1 MAPIA
6 GRKALEQWV
15 LAPLPR
21 SHHITAPLGPLSMDV
36 RRRRG
41 PPKTVPQGPCANLTC
56 PHGLFVGIRCECAG
70 TEGAHSIFHAG
81 CTASSASSPHLVD
94 DTLGTTLTS
103 SWPSPKTL
111 RTGRACSDSQYRQ
124 CHAGQLDAHA
134 DLRWRGVGPAMDD
147 ARERAGLQLLPEN
160 ICLCGDCWVLVED
173 LRRKDDEA
181 TRARAQ
187 QIVSEHI
194 DMLPDVLLATLS
206 AWVTMRVFLRQ
217 PGGSAENARRNVW
230 LKPEGEERAVGGVVL
245 LGGPAGKMAAAVRG
259 ATQFA
264 IAACATARLGA
275 RAVLSAVRHCVPSS
289 YWAESGAAFRA
300 ELRPMM
306 KIRLRRIR
314 KRTLHA
320 LTSFKEDW
328 DTLPTGPRTF
338 VVNATATQRETLESR
353 PLSLRRSQQQFRS
366 RYSVMMMILHGINPE
381 LDQPLHAA
389 MHRMAFYGGDTHIF
403 RKFCIRM
410 NMIGGEETAR
420 CVRIWQSEE
429 STDARKMYVRLE
441 LANGCYFLLAVDN
454 LDWAAMRTALHQYEC
469 SKGDQ
474 GRHILNRMVFA
485 LKTTPEIRALPDE
498 WGLWKRPTG

>member
-1 MAPIA
+1 VAPFA

-194 DMLPDVLLATLS
+194 DVLPDALLATLS

-230 LKPEGEERAVGGVVL
+230 LKPEGEHRAVGGVVL

-275 RAVLSAVRHCVPSS
+275 RAVLSAVRDSVPSS
-289 YWAESGAAFRA
+289 YWAESGAAFRE

-306 KIRLRRIR
+306 TIRLRRIR

-338 VVNATATQRETLESR
+338 VVNATATKRETWESR
-353 PLSLRRSQQQFRS
+353 PLSLRRSQQQ
-366 RYSVMMMILHGINPE
+366 SV
-381 LDQPLHAA
+381 
-389 MHRMAFYGGDTHIF
+389 T
-403 RKFCIRM
+403 K
-410 NMIGGEETAR
+410 
-420 CVRIWQSEE
+420 S
-429 STDARKMYVRLE
+429 
-441 LANGCYFLLAVDN
+441 
-454 LDWAAMRTALHQYEC
+454 
-469 SKGDQ
+469 
-474 GRHILNRMVFA
+474 
-485 LKTTPEIRALPDE
+485 
-498 WGLWKRPTG
+498 